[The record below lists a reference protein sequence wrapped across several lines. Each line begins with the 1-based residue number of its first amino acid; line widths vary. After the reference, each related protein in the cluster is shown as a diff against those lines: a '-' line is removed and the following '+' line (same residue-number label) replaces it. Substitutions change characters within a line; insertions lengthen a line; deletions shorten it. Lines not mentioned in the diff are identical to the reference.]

1 MKKRNIII
9 ATSAVM
15 AVIVIVLIIVFTQ
28 SKPSSE
34 IQEERPSAS
43 PTQAETIPSKDLEN
57 NDPQKPQQTA
67 SPEPTKQKEPL
78 KVNRDNYDP
87 YSGLIKGNVEN
98 YLEEIEKNEE
108 SKLTKKTDI
117 PIYDYEELIL
127 GKRAELEDDE
137 INGYG
142 HYICFFPGIDQGV
155 WKDKNSSVN
164 YFTEVLLAA
173 FPSNAWRDMGDGRK
187 YLMYD
192 TDKGA
197 RLFLFFDDS
206 NNYSYYL
213 GFPVIMTEKVSY
225 EEMKGLKI
233 GDTIDDVLSIDSS
246 AQCLKESRYYAPDAW
261 IEYHTSLGC
270 PTTTVH
276 ILTDGVMK
284 ITYERTGEKDNYV
297 YTITDI
303 QYHENFDIEC
313 IEGTFNYKIAEIDYV
328 D

>member
-117 PIYDYEELIL
+117 PI
-127 GKRAELEDDE
+127 
-137 INGYG
+137 
-142 HYICFFPGIDQGV
+142 
-155 WKDKNSSVN
+155 
-164 YFTEVLLAA
+164 
-173 FPSNAWRDMGDGRK
+173 
-187 YLMYD
+187 
-192 TDKGA
+192 
-197 RLFLFFDDS
+197 
-206 NNYSYYL
+206 
-213 GFPVIMTEKVSY
+213 
-225 EEMKGLKI
+225 
-233 GDTIDDVLSIDSS
+233 
-246 AQCLKESRYYAPDAW
+246 
-261 IEYHTSLGC
+261 
-270 PTTTVH
+270 
-276 ILTDGVMK
+276 
-284 ITYERTGEKDNYV
+284 
-297 YTITDI
+297 
-303 QYHENFDIEC
+303 
-313 IEGTFNYKIAEIDYV
+313 
-328 D
+328 

>member
-9 ATSAVM
+9 AAAAAIVLC
-15 AVIVIVLIIVFTQ
+15 VIVLIVALSPGKTNTT
-28 SKPSSE
+28 
-34 IQEERPSAS
+34 IQEGPTAP
-43 PTQAETIPSKDLEN
+43 PTQTETSPSKDLESK
-57 NDPQKPQQTA
+57 DPQKPQQTA
-67 SPEPTKQKEPL
+67 SLEPTKQKEPL

-98 YLEEIEKNEE
+98 YLEEIEKYKE
-108 SKLTKKTDI
+108 SELTKKIDI

-164 YFTEVLLAA
+164 YFTEILLAA

-197 RLFLFFDDS
+197 RLFFFFDDS

-213 GFPVIMTEKVSY
+213 GFPVIMTDKVSY

-233 GDTIDDVLSIDSS
+233 GDTINDVLSIDSS

-276 ILTDGVMK
+276 LLTDGVMK